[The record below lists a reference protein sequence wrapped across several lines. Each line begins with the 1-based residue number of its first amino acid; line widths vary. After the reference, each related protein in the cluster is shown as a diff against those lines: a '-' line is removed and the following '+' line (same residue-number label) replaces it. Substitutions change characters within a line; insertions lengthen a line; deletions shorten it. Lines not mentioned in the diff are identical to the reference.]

1 MLMQTLNATTP
12 HYVRCIKP
20 NDSKTQFEY
29 NPKRAVQQLRACG
42 VLETIRISAAG
53 FPSRWTYAEFFLRY
67 RVLCRSTDVD
77 RANMKRTCEHILARV
92 IKDEDRFCFGK
103 TKIFFRAGQV
113 AYLEKLRAERLRK
126 CCLTMQRNVRGW
138 LQRNRYQK
146 IIRTI
151 RGLQRRARGLLARRA
166 AQTERERRAA
176 ICMQRHV
183 RGWLARLR
191 YAAVRRAVLGLQRRG
206 RGLLAR
212 RKCEQLRYN
221 AKAVIIQR
229 WVRGWLARKR
239 YLRQTQRLV
248 LAQSVV
254 RRFLARRRLR
264 KLKAEAR
271 SVEHV
276 KKLNVG
282 LENKII
288 SLQQRIEEMNKEKQK
303 NKNTQGDLSV
313 TKQQLEKLK
322 AAEIISRKLPEKIA
336 ELEDELRIAKQQLR
350 NEIDEKVRQQKSS
363 AFEFCT
369 IFEGYY
375 ENSM

>member
-1 MLMQTLNATTP
+1 MNNIFVWQVGSQFRDSLNMLMQTLNATTP

-20 NDSKTQFEY
+20 NDCKTQFEY

-67 RVLCRSTDVD
+67 RVLCRSNDVD

-113 AYLEKLRAERLRK
+113 AYLEKLRADRLRA
-126 CCLTMQRNVRGW
+126 CCLTMQRTVRGW
-138 LQRNRYQK
+138 LQRNRYTK
-146 IIRTI
+146 IMRAI
-151 RGLQRRARGLLARRA
+151 RGIQTRARGYLARQC

-176 ICMQRHV
+176 IHIQRHM
-183 RGWLARLR
+183 RGWMERRR
-191 YAAVRRAVLGLQRRG
+191 YAAIRRSVLGLQKRARG
-206 RGLLAR
+206 MLAR
-212 RKCEQLRYN
+212 RLCDQLRYN
-221 AKAVIIQR
+221 AKAIIIQR
-229 WVRGWLARKR
+229 WVRGWLARRRFFHQMK
-239 YLRQTQRLV
+239 RLV

-288 SLQQRIEEMNKEKQK
+288 SLQQRIGELMKEMQRMKG
-303 NKNTQGDLSV
+303 TQGDLSV

-322 AAEIISRKLPEKIA
+322 AAEVISRKLPERIS
-336 ELEDELRIAKQQLR
+336 ELEEELRIAKDQLR
-350 NEIDEKVRQQKSS
+350 SEIDDKV
-363 AFEFCT
+363 
-369 IFEGYY
+369 G
-375 ENSM
+375 